1 MKIVRGIPNK
11 YISEILDWS
20 IHFNHIMDESSF
32 RNYVNF
38 MSDFEIS
45 FMLID
50 EKENIVG
57 VYTLLKNEIYEEFP
71 NTEKYEGLD
80 GVEGILLFVE
90 EAYRGKGWGNK
101 LKDMPKEI
109 GYDYVWGRQHKNLNN
124 LDHWLKRRELILEK
138 EREYVTAEI
147 FEIKVN

>member
-1 MKIVRGIPNK
+1 MKIVIGIPNK

-38 MSDFEIS
+38 MSEFEIS

-147 FEIKVN
+147 FEIKVK

>member
-11 YISEILDWS
+11 YISKILDWS

-32 RNYVNF
+32 RTYVNF

-45 FMLID
+45 FMLLD

-57 VYTLLKNEIYEEFP
+57 AYTLLKNEIYEEYP
-71 NTEKYEGLD
+71 NTEKDEGLE
-80 GVEGILLFVE
+80 GVEGSLLFVE

-147 FEIKVN
+147 F

>member
-1 MKIVRGIPNK
+1 MKIVRGIPAN
-11 YISEILDWS
+11 YIDKILDWGT
-20 IHFNHIMDESSF
+20 HFSHIMDESSF
-32 RNYVNF
+32 RNYVYF

-57 VYTLLKNEIYEEFP
+57 AYTLLESEIYEEYI
-71 NTEKYEGLD
+71 NTEKYEGLY

-101 LKDMPKEI
+101 LKDMPKEV

-147 FEIKVN
+147 F

>member
-38 MSDFEIS
+38 MSEFEIS

>member
-38 MSDFEIS
+38 MSEFEIS

-124 LDHWLKRRELILEK
+124 LDH
-138 EREYVTAEI
+138 
-147 FEIKVN
+147 

>member
-11 YISEILDWS
+11 YISKILDWS

-32 RNYVNF
+32 RTYVNF

-45 FMLID
+45 FMLLD

-57 VYTLLKNEIYEEFP
+57 AYTLLKNEIYEEYP

-147 FEIKVN
+147 F

>member
-1 MKIVRGIPNK
+1 
-11 YISEILDWS
+11 
-20 IHFNHIMDESSF
+20 
-32 RNYVNF
+32 

-45 FMLID
+45 FMLLD

-57 VYTLLKNEIYEEFP
+57 AYTLLKNEIYEEYP

-147 FEIKVN
+147 F

>member
-1 MKIVRGIPNK
+1 M
-11 YISEILDWS
+11 
-20 IHFNHIMDESSF
+20 
-32 RNYVNF
+32 
-38 MSDFEIS
+38 
-45 FMLID
+45 
-50 EKENIVG
+50 
-57 VYTLLKNEIYEEFP
+57 
-71 NTEKYEGLD
+71 D

-147 FEIKVN
+147 FEIKVK

>member
-38 MSDFEIS
+38 MSEFEIS

-147 FEIKVN
+147 FEIKVK